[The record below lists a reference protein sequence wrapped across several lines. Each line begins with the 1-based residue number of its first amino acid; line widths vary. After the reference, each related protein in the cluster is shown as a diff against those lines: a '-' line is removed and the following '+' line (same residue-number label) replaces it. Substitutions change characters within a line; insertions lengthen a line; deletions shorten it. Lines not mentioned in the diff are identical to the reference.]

1 MFLQI
6 CNIETGLITI
16 VLLVYISYIL
26 ILSLLK
32 IRQRHRYELLRLR
45 YLILISKLITY
56 NVEMQ
61 IINRCVNTC

>member
-61 IINRCVNTC
+61 IINRYVNTC